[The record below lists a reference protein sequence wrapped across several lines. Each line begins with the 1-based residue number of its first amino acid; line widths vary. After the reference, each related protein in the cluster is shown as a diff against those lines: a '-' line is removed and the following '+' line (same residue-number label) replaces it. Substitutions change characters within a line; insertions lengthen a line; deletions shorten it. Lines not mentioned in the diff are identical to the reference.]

1 MKPLFYLG
9 NKSHAT
15 QRFTHILQNR
25 CSKSIKKFVRKA
37 PDQLAAY
44 EKLS

>member
-9 NKSHAT
+9 NKSHTT

-37 PDQLAAY
+37 LDQLAAY